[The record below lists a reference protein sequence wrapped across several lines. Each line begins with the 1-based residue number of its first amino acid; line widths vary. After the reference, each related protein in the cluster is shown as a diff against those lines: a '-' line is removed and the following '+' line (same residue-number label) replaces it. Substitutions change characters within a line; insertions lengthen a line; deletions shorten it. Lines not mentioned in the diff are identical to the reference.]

1 MGSDTISKQE
11 LHSSVLFDADLIVS
25 DSFSQSRERGEI
37 HHALNDDLPF
47 NRVIELGEIILGKKE
62 GRTNDAQITVA
73 DLTGVAVQDIQI
85 AKVVLDNLE

>member
-1 MGSDTISKQE
+1 M
-11 LHSSVLFDADLIVS
+11 
-25 DSFSQSRERGEI
+25 
-37 HHALNDDLPF
+37 
-47 NRVIELGEIILGKKE
+47 IELGEIILGKKE